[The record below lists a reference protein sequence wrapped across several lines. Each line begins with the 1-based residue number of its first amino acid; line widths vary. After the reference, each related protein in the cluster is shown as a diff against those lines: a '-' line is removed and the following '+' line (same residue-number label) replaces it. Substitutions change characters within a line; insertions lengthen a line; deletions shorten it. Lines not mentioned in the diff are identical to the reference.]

1 MKATSTARSRHT
13 ALLLAMFLGALVL
26 GWLLAGE
33 PVAAAHLDS
42 QRVPSSA
49 QVREVKP
56 GATLELQL
64 RPKP

>member
-1 MKATSTARSRHT
+1 
-13 ALLLAMFLGALVL
+13 MFLGALVL